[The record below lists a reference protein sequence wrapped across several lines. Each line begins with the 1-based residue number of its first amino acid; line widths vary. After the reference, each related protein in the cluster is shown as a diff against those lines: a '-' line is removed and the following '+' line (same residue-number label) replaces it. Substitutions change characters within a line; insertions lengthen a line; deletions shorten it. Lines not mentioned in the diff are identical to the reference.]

1 MARKLSPEL
10 LALIAQRFKAL
21 SEPARLEILSALR
34 RRELTVSELVEE
46 TGMGQANVSKHLQM
60 LHAMGFVDRRK
71 GGVFV
76 HYALAD
82 QSVFDLCDAMCDR
95 VESQVKQRRKI
106 VAQ

>member
-1 MARKLSPEL
+1 MARKLSTGL

-34 RRELTVSELVEE
+34 HDELTVSELVEE

-60 LHAMGFVDRRK
+60 LYALGFVDRRK
-71 GGVFV
+71 GGLFV

-82 QSVFDLCDAMCDR
+82 QSVFELCDVICGRIEAQ
-95 VESQVKQRRKI
+95 EKSRRKLI
-106 VAQ
+106 AR

>member
-10 LALIAQRFKAL
+10 LELVAQRFKAL

-46 TGMGQANVSKHLQM
+46 TAMGQANVSKHLQM

-71 GGVFV
+71 RGLFV

-82 QSVFDLCDAMCDR
+82 QGVFDLCDVMCGR
-95 VESQVKQRRKI
+95 IEAQEKERRKVI
-106 VAQ
+106 AR